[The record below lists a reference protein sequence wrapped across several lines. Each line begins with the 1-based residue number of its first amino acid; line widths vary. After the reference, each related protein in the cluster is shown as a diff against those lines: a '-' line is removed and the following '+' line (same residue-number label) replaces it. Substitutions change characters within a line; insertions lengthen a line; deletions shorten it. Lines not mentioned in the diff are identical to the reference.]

1 MSQLSSFPDDFV
13 PDIRLSKTL
22 ARNAMGHLASA
33 ERAANGAMDNAV
45 LHGVAIAIELLLK
58 ANLLQVAT
66 TDTWNR
72 VQIRHDLDKAA
83 QYAERAG
90 LALPQGLERVIAQLH
105 PHFQRGGF
113 RRDIARSWP
122 SGFALE
128 ACAITRQL
136 AHAVF
141 DRAHQDAHSS

>member
-83 QYAERAG
+83 QYAAG
-90 LALPQGLERVIAQLH
+90 
-105 PHFQRGGF
+105 
-113 RRDIARSWP
+113 
-122 SGFALE
+122 
-128 ACAITRQL
+128 
-136 AHAVF
+136 
-141 DRAHQDAHSS
+141 